1 MPDDGADV
9 LPSRVVSASRSIAE
23 EIQYEDDFES
33 SDDDDDD
40 DDDER
45 SVSVQVAVS
54 QY

>member
-40 DDDER
+40 DER